1 MSDKTK
7 KNTTAGALLRK
18 RVAATV
24 SPAAAGPG
32 WRALSEHFTELA
44 DSRSPRNDLNVLCA
58 PGAGEGIA
66 PGYYMPATAR
76 IALDGNILPV
86 APEMLDSDND
96 EHFAALAALQGLF
109 VHELGHAVHTDAMR
123 DSLQGDHSQT
133 ATLLEEIRMEAQAVR
148 DREADSKWLRA
159 SATQLILNNNEDG
172 GSVTEPQNLA
182 HAARIAVLI
191 EGRVVAGS
199 LKVED
204 AAEVS
209 RVLEGLFDEDQI
221 KELRSILSDT
231 VEVADGDCEAMDA
244 VSKRFRELMGEDAEQ
259 PEGGSGSG
267 SGEGAPGAPGEGG
280 TVGQIELSKEEAEEL
295 AAAAKE
301 AAEKAEAEGAGEL
314 AESSEG
320 GDVDQAVEVVIRD
333 PEVAEKLDR
342 EAPDESPETVSHG
355 CSPVG
360 TKGVR
365 YRERN
370 PRSEERAQRNKLAA
384 LLRKAR
390 YRDRTRTT
398 VASVVPPGRIRTR
411 EAMRGSAERSM
422 GRMVSAKP
430 WRKTQRK
437 VVEQP
442 KLRVAVMCD
451 VSGSMGP
458 YVEGIASSM
467 WVIANAVAD
476 TGGTSIGIAFGDEA
490 RSVIE
495 AGKPPRQVMEF
506 PADGGFESIGS
517 GIQMA
522 DNSLGLSDPTNPRLM
537 VIVSDGHWVNGRER
551 DLADEEIIRLRAL
564 GVKVIQ
570 VGLERTPVEHNPD
583 VTVTIS
589 QPTEL
594 AELVGGAC
602 VEALRGF

>member
-1 MSDKTK
+1 MSDRTK
-7 KNTTAGALLRK
+7 NIKPSTTAGAMLRK

-32 WRALSEHFTELA
+32 WRALSEHFSDLA
-44 DSRSPRNDLNVLCA
+44 DARSPRNDLTVICA

-76 IALDGNILPV
+76 IALDGTLLPGS
-86 APEMLDSDND
+86 PETLDTDD
-96 EHFAALAALQGLF
+96 PEHFAALAALQGVF
-109 VHELGHAVHTDAMR
+109 VHELGHAVHTDSMR
-123 DSLQGDHSQT
+123 DSLEGDHSQT

-148 DREADSKWLRA
+148 DREADAQWLRA
-159 SATQLILNNNEDG
+159 SATQIIMKDEQ
-172 GSVTEPQNLA
+172 SITEPQNLA

-191 EGRVVAGS
+191 EGRVAAGS
-199 LKVED
+199 LQAAD
-204 AAEVS
+204 AEKVS
-209 RVLEGLFDEDQI
+209 RVLESLFDEDQM

-231 VEVADGDCEAMDA
+231 VDVQDGDCEGMDE
-244 VSKRFRELMGEDAEQ
+244 VSRRFRELMGEDADQ
-259 PEGGSGSG
+259 PEGQPGSG
-267 SGEGAPGAPGEGG
+267 SGESGGAGEGG

-320 GDVDQAVEVVIRD
+320 SEIDGAVEIVIRD
-333 PEVAEKLDR
+333 PEVAESLDR

-355 CSPVG
+355 CAPVG

-365 YRERN
+365 YRERHATG
-370 PRSEERAQRNKLAA
+370 EERTQRNKLAA

-390 YRDRTRTT
+390 WRDRSRVR

-430 WRKTQRK
+430 FRKTQRK

-458 YVEGIASSM
+458 FVQSIASSM
-467 WVIANAVAD
+467 WTIANAVAD

-495 AGKPPRQVMEF
+495 AGKPPRMVMEF

-522 DNSLGLSDPTNPRLM
+522 DDALGLSDPSNPRLV

-551 DLADEEIIRLRAL
+551 DLADEEILRLRAL

-570 VGLERTPVEHNPD
+570 VGIGSDPVEHNPD
-583 VTVTIS
+583 VSVTIS
-589 QPTEL
+589 NPSEL

>member
-1 MSDKTK
+1 MSDSK
-7 KNTTAGALLRK
+7 KNTTTAAGAMLRK

-24 SPAAAGPG
+24 SPHAAGPG

-44 DSRSPRNDLNVLCA
+44 DARSPRNDLNVLCA
-58 PGAGEGIA
+58 PEAAAGH

-76 IALDGNILPV
+76 IALDGAILPV
-86 APEMLDSDND
+86 APEELDSDNE
-96 EHFAALAALQGLF
+96 EHFAALAALQGVF
-109 VHELGHAVHTDAMR
+109 IHELGHAVHTDSMR
-123 DSLQGDHSQT
+123 DSMSGDHGQT

-148 DREADSKWLRA
+148 DREVDAKWLRA
-159 SATQLILNNNEDG
+159 SATQLILKDKEDG
-172 GSVTEPQNLA
+172 GSIAEPQNLA
-182 HAARIAVLI
+182 HAARIAVLV
-191 EGRVVAGS
+191 EGRVAAGS
-199 LKVED
+199 LLPKD
-204 AAEVS
+204 AAQVS
-209 RVLEGLFDEDQI
+209 RVLEGLFDDDQI
-221 KELRSILSDT
+221 GELRSILSDT
-231 VEVADGDCEAMDA
+231 VEVKDGDNEAMEA
-244 VSKRFRELMGEDAEQ
+244 VSRRFRELMGEDADQ
-259 PEGGSGSG
+259 PEGGSGE
-267 SGEGAPGAPGEGG
+267 GEGAPSPGEGG
-280 TVGQIELSKEEAEEL
+280 SVGQIELSKEEAEEL
-295 AAAAKE
+295 AEAAKA
-301 AAEKAEAEGAGEL
+301 AAEKAEEEGAGEL
-314 AESSEG
+314 AEGSEG
-320 GDVDQAVEVVIRD
+320 AEVDQAVEVVIRD

-342 EAPDESPETVSHG
+342 EAPDASPDKVSHG
-355 CSPVG
+355 CAPVG
-360 TKGVR
+360 TRGVR

-370 PRSEERAQRNKLAA
+370 PRSDERAQRNKLAA

-390 YRDRTRTT
+390 WRDRTRTT

-437 VVEQP
+437 MVDQP

-517 GIQMA
+517 AIQMA
-522 DNSLGLSDPTNPRLM
+522 DRELGLSDPTNPRLA
-537 VIVSDGHWVNGRER
+537 VIVSDGHWVNGSER
-551 DLADEEIIRLRAL
+551 DLADEEIVRLRAL

-570 VGLERTPVEHNPD
+570 VGLERFPVEHNPD
-583 VTVTIS
+583 KTVVIS
-589 QPTEL
+589 KPTEL
-594 AELVGGAC
+594 AEMVGGAC
-602 VEALRGF
+602 VEALKGF